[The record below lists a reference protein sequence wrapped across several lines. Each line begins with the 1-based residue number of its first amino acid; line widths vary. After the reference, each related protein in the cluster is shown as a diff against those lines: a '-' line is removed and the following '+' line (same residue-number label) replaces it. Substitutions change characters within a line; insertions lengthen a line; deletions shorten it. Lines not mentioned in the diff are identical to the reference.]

1 MSMRAMDITLP
12 RSQGVA
18 RSVAWAFSP
27 AMGSERLILL
37 CSLFFTLFSNLAFWH
52 AAIEH
57 PLQQWRLAL
66 SLFVV
71 VTALHALLLG
81 LVVNQKR

>member
-1 MSMRAMDITLP
+1 MSMRAMEATLP
-12 RSQGVA
+12 RGRFRA

-27 AMGSERLILL
+27 AMGTERLILL
-37 CSLFFTLFSNLAFWH
+37 CSLFFTVFSNMAFWH
-52 AAIEH
+52 AAVEN

-71 VTALHALLLG
+71 VTLSLIHI
-81 LVVNQKR
+81 